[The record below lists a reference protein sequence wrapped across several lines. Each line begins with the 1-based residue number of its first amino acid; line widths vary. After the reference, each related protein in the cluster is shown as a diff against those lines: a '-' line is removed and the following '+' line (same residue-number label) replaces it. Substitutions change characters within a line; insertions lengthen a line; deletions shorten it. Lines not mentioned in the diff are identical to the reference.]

1 MPEIAGLVFASPW
14 VLAALVLLPLIWWL
28 LKVTPPAPKRMLFP
42 AVRLLFG
49 LRHEEETPAKTPP
62 WLIVLRLVVAAL
74 VIVALAQPLLN
85 PRAPLAGAGPLIL
98 VIDDGWAAAH
108 RWERR
113 QAALA
118 AIFDTAEREDRAVIV
133 VTTATGDGAEAPG
146 NVMRAAEARALAQ
159 ALQPKP
165 WGVDRAVA
173 GGMLDRFDFDGTAE
187 VVWLSDGIDDGAADA
202 FAKSLLRLGRVRVMT
217 DPDLDYVRALL
228 PPRAEPGALSP
239 RIVRPV
245 SAASETLWLRAS
257 AETGEV
263 LARVPVVFA
272 AGERVAEADI
282 SAPAELRNRIVR
294 IEIEGERSAA
304 AVVLLDER
312 WRRRPIGLVSSTSI
326 EADQPLL
333 SELYYLERALTPFSE
348 VRKGEIHELLQ
359 RPLAVLV
366 LADVAKVIGDDRA
379 ALESWIEAGGVLIR
393 FAGQRLAEDV
403 DALVPVRLR
412 GGGRVL
418 GGALSWSEPATLA
431 AFDAASPF
439 AGLTPPAD
447 VRVRRQVLAEP
458 SLDLAAKTWA
468 TLADGTPLVTAERR
482 GRGWLV
488 LMHTT
493 ANTAWSNL
501 ALSGLFVEML
511 QRLVGL
517 SQGVTG
523 ELEEGALTPI
533 KTLDGFGRLVEP
545 PPTTRA
551 LAAASFDETSVG
563 PEHPPGFYAAAG
575 VRRALNLGAGLGD
588 LRAIEAWPE
597 GVERRVYGEA
607 GETDLKPWLLAAAIA
622 LALVDLVVGLAL
634 RGLLHLRAGAT
645 AVLALLVLGPAPAR
659 AQDLHGEAFALA
671 ATLETRLAYVRT
683 GDAEVNEISRAGLE
697 GLSVTLRARTS
708 IEPAKPMGLDIE
720 VDELIFFP
728 LIYWPVTP
736 EQPPLSDAAL
746 AKLDRYLKTGGIVLF
761 DTRDQNAIIT
771 RQMGGVGPGAQRL
784 RRLLEGLNIPPLH
797 PVPPTHVLTR
807 AFYLMQDFPGRW
819 SGGQV
824 WVERHEGGVND
835 GVSSLIVGSND
846 WAAAWAI
853 DDRRRPLFAA
863 VPGGERQREQAYRF
877 GVNLVMYA
885 MTGNYKADQVHLPAI
900 LERLG
905 Q

>member
-133 VTTATGDGAEAPG
+133 VTTASGDGAEAPG

-165 WGVDRAVA
+165 WGVDRAAA
-173 GGMLDRFDFDGTAE
+173 GSMLDRFDFDGTAE

-202 FAKSLLRLGRVRVMT
+202 FAKSLLRLGRVQVMT

-245 SAASETLWLRAS
+245 STASETLWLRAS

-263 LARVPVVFA
+263 LAREPVVFA
-272 AGERVAEADI
+272 AGERVAEANI

-294 IEIEGERSAA
+294 LEIEGERSAA

-511 QRLVGL
+511 QHLVGL

-563 PEHPPGFYAAAG
+563 PAHPPGFYAAAG
-575 VRRALNLGAGLGD
+575 ARRALNLGAGLGD

-622 LALVDLVVGLAL
+622 LSLVDLVVGMAL
-634 RGLLHLRAGAT
+634 RGLLYLRAGVT

-683 GDAEVNEISRAGLE
+683 DDAEVNEISRAGLE

-720 VDELIFFP
+720 ADELIFFP

-771 RQMGGVGPGAQRL
+771 RQIGGVGPGAQRL

-835 GVSSLIVGSND
+835 GVSSLIVGSHD